1 MRRRIA
7 AVIGTVAA
15 VALAACATR
24 GPANP
29 DAPREVHQ
37 SLAPHALHE
46 DCMKLAPGDRLDYR
60 FTSSAAVAFNVHYH
74 AGNAVVMP
82 IAREAITADSG
93 IFQPALAEDY
103 CLMWEAGPAPTALDY
118 RVAVRRRAP

>member
-1 MRRRIA
+1 MTRPIEAVITGA
-7 AVIGTVAA
+7 AVL
-15 VALAACATR
+15 ALAACASR
-24 GPANP
+24 GPVDP
-29 DAPREVHQ
+29 DAARDVHQ

-60 FTSSAAVAFNVHYH
+60 FTSSAPLAFNVHYH

-93 IFQPALAEDY
+93 IFQPVLAEDY

-118 RVAVRRRAP
+118 RVAVRRHAP